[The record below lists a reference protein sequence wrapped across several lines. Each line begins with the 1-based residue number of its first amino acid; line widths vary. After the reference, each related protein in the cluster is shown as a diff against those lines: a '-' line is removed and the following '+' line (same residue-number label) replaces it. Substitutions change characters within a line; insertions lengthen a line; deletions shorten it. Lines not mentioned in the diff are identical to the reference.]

1 VASVASGFVIN
12 PRRANGPPRTIGRAV
27 ANHQAYGHLASPL
40 KVRQHV
46 AQSLVLGHKRTRLVE
61 IIHSAA
67 YEDDLWDVVYL
78 TGPSSIGGPTSCESC
93 GVHRIAGLSSG
104 SASGGF
110 ASPAFTF
117 ASPGR
122 VPPTAIPGLAPKR

>member
-1 VASVASGFVIN
+1 MIS
-12 PRRANGPPRTIGRAV
+12 RAV

-46 AQSLVLGHKRTRLVE
+46 AQSLVLGHKRTSVVK

-67 YEDDLWDVVYL
+67 DEDDLWDVVYL

-93 GVHRIAGLSSG
+93 GVHRLGGLSSG
-104 SASGGF
+104 SASVF
-110 ASPAFTF
+110 ASPAFTL
-117 ASPGR
+117 APTRR
-122 VPPTAIPGLAPKR
+122 VPPMAIPRLAPKR